1 MFSALMTLT
10 TPDNTGA
17 SRVAFE
23 YAKGII
29 RNGGSVVIAHGREPD
44 ANDGR
49 NSLLSLMI
57 DVGIDLICESR
68 LERPIGGALVNGLA
82 KIVRERRID
91 CVVGNNQRDRSVA
104 VNVAKQAEV
113 PSIICGLNQHVF
125 RGKWPLPALKK
136 RYYANAVRRA
146 DLIICS
152 SHQVESEYVGQF
164 GVDPGKCVL
173 MPHGISLTDQ
183 NAFSADQIEELRSS
197 FGVSDSDLLWCNVGR
212 IDPQKGQDI
221 LLRALK
227 LLPDGIPYTL
237 VLVGAVS
244 KDANLAENQR
254 YEAELK
260 YLAQQ
265 LPDPSRIVFAGWRD
279 DYELIMAASNAYV
292 HSARWEGLPLTVLA
306 AMSAKRPVLAPD
318 NSSRPPGFECG
329 THGILVQPEDPDS
342 LANGLL
348 KLVEEDDG
356 ELAQM
361 GLRAR
366 QLIEER
372 YDMDRISD
380 KFVDVVQATIERFCQ
395 NAAPDLQKVGKP

>member
-1 MFSALMTLT
+1 MFSVLMTLT

-23 YAKGII
+23 YAKGVI
-29 RNGGSVVIAHGREPD
+29 RNGGSVTIAHGRVPD

-49 NSLLSLMI
+49 KSLLSLMA
-57 DVGIDLICESR
+57 DVGIDLICEPR
-68 LERPIGGALVNGLA
+68 LERPIGDALFSDLA
-82 KIVRERRID
+82 KVVKERQIE

-104 VNVAKQAEV
+104 VNVAQRANV
-113 PSIICGLNQHVF
+113 PVVICGHNQHVF

-136 RYYANAVRRA
+136 RYYINAVRRA

-152 SHQVESEYVGQF
+152 SRQVEQEFVEEF
-164 GVDPGKCVL
+164 GVAGDKCVL
-173 MPHGISLTDQ
+173 MPHGIKLASDD
-183 NAFSADQIEELRSS
+183 AFTPQQIEELRGC
-197 FGVSDSDLLWCNVGR
+197 FGVGGSDLLWCNVGR

-221 LLRALK
+221 LLRAMK
-227 LLPDGIPYTL
+227 LIPSEIPYKL

-244 KDANLAENQR
+244 KDTNFAENQR

-260 YLAQQ
+260 KLVQQ

-306 AMSAKRPVLAPD
+306 AMSAKRTIVAPN
-318 NSSRPPGFECG
+318 NSSRPPGFDDG
-329 THGILVQPEDPDS
+329 VHGILVKPEDPQS
-342 LANGLL
+342 LAEGLI
-348 KLVEEDDG
+348 KIADADVEEL
-356 ELAQM
+356 ERM
-361 GLRAR
+361 GSQAR

-380 KFVDVVQATIERFCQ
+380 RFVDVVQDVIRRSRQ
-395 NAAPDLQKVGKP
+395 SNNGLQKVGKS